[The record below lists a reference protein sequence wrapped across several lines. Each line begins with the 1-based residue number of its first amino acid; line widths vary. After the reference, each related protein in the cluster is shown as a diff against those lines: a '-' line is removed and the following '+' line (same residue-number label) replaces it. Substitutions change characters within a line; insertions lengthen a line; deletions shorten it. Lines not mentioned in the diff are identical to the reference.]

1 MSSALAEES
10 DDKKE
15 EKFEN
20 LKQSL
25 LDLSKDNFESNLSKD
40 NFESKEEQKTV
51 TTPMTFQESVQAM
64 IDLVSML
71 ENFFPSL
78 MMMRLNKLEY
88 LYLAITFLSSL
99 TFAGSSRSLPNKGA
113 SERHSDWVGSAL
125 ALKF

>member
-25 LDLSKDNFESNLSKD
+25 LDLSKDNFD
-40 NFESKEEQKTV
+40 SKEEQKTV

-71 ENFFPSL
+71 
-78 MMMRLNKLEY
+78 
-88 LYLAITFLSSL
+88 
-99 TFAGSSRSLPNKGA
+99 
-113 SERHSDWVGSAL
+113 
-125 ALKF
+125 

>member
-25 LDLSKDNFESNLSKD
+25 LDLSKDNFDSNLSKD

-71 ENFFPSL
+71 
-78 MMMRLNKLEY
+78 
-88 LYLAITFLSSL
+88 
-99 TFAGSSRSLPNKGA
+99 
-113 SERHSDWVGSAL
+113 
-125 ALKF
+125 